1 MSFPR
6 GPEDL
11 TAAWLSDA
19 LETPVES
26 FEATP
31 IGVGVGMMG
40 RLVQVRTDGT
50 EPRSVVAKFP
60 TADDGARTN
69 VAGPLRL
76 YQREAQ
82 FYRDLAPTVPV
93 GTPAVH
99 AAEFD
104 EASGDFVLLL
114 EDLSTLR
121 SADQIAG
128 CSVEDARIV
137 IDQIA
142 DHHAHYSD
150 PTRLDAI
157 GWMPELDD
165 PVMQAVVNG
174 MAKQALPGFY
184 DVFGDG
190 LGPELR
196 TFFDRL
202 PETAVEFMGGTE
214 EGTTTLAHVDLRLD
228 NIFFG
233 GDDRPMVLIDWQ
245 LSSKAGFAYDVAYFL
260 SQSMDTDLRRRHE
273 AELVERYLSRLDAHG
288 VAVDRA
294 GFAIDY
300 RRTVAFCAIYPV
312 NVAGSVEMAND
323 RAVELVH
330 MLYDRAMAA
339 IDDHDALAVWFD

>member
-11 TAAWLSDA
+11 TTGWLSDA
-19 LETPVES
+19 LGAEVAS
-26 FEATP
+26 FETTP

-40 RLVQVRTDGT
+40 QLVQVRTEGA
-50 EPRSVVAKFP
+50 EPKSVVAKFP
-60 TADDGARTN
+60 TADDGARMN

-82 FYRDLAPTVPV
+82 FYRDLADSVPV
-93 GTPAVH
+93 GTPTVH

-104 EASGDFVLLL
+104 EATGDFVLLL

-121 SADQIAG
+121 CADQIAG
-128 CSVEDARIV
+128 CSIGDARTV

-150 PTRLDAI
+150 PARLDAI
-157 GWMPELDD
+157 GWLPQLDD

-174 MAKQALPGFY
+174 MAKQSLPGFY
-184 DVFGDG
+184 DVFGAE
-190 LGPELR
+190 LTPEFR
-196 TFFDRL
+196 NFYDRL

-214 EGTTTLAHVDLRLD
+214 EGTATMAHVDLRLD

-233 GDDRPMVLIDWQ
+233 DEHRPMVLIDWQ
-245 LSSKAGFAYDVAYFL
+245 LSAKAGFAYDVGYFL
-260 SQSMDTDLRRRHE
+260 SQSLDTDVRRQHE
-273 AELVERYLSRLDAHG
+273 AALVERYLSRLESHG
-288 VAVDRA
+288 VDVDRT
-294 GFAIDY
+294 GFDIDY
-300 RRTVAFCAIYPV
+300 RRTVAFCTIYPV

-323 RAVELVH
+323 RAVDLVR
-330 MLYDRAMAA
+330 MLYERAMAA
-339 IDDHDALAVWFD
+339 VHDHDALDVWF